1 METDKPAPCDTCR
14 TDLLIGAAL
23 FIAALELYVTTLA
36 PGLVFG
42 DPAEYTFVPHI
53 WGIMHP
59 PGYAFQTVLGGLWQ
73 RLIPLG
79 TVAYRANLLSAFAGA
94 GIVALVYGSV
104 RTLIP
109 TRVRGPRAYLPGLLA
124 ALSTVVSTDIWQHS
138 IHANAHIVTALLAA
152 LSLFML
158 LRWWRS
164 IEDSRPCDRWLYMF
178 CVVAGVSVTHH
189 PLLVFSFPAYAAFI
203 IAVRPRILLQG
214 RTLLRMGGFAL
225 LGLSVWLYLPL
236 RASLPT
242 PVPFGPQ
249 NTNTLDGFLNLVLA
263 RGLRVNLFHFGWAD
277 QPDRLLVLWSLLRL
291 QANLP
296 LLALMLVGLASLWL
310 RRWRMGLLIT
320 LFLIVNLAF
329 IINSIQ
335 DVMAYLLVPLVGLM
349 LLIGIGLSAF
359 ADLLA
364 PLPDRYRAPVWTA
377 LALLALVLPLYR
389 AAALAP
395 RVSLRHFDEADRWVS
410 EVYVRFK
417 GQREGAVLLGHWEHL
432 TPLWYAAWVEG
443 RPFAPEDLTLVFV
456 ASGTARPWV
465 DAVWA
470 NLGKGPVYVSG
481 YQPDLVAEGFR
492 LHAVGDRLYRVLPPP
507 ADQVPLMDIAPGE
520 QAGPV
525 VVAGV
530 DLPDAEVVPGQRIP
544 LTVALYTSEGT
555 EEIIFPY
562 TMLGDVTM
570 AYTTDGHWLSPWW
583 EPGEIIVE
591 RYDLRAPLDA
601 LPGEYP
607 LRLGLRSLTTGE
619 ALTFD
624 DGVELLDL
632 GTVTIR
638 AEQPDRTYL
647 PARMLADIGHQVAL
661 VSARASARGQRVD
674 AVWGEPLQV
683 RPGDTISIAI
693 TWSTIRPPDDNWK
706 VFIHLLD
713 AGNRVVAQQDFP
725 PLGGSFPT
733 YLWFPKWVPGQT
745 VIDPYHLVVPPD
757 APAGEYRIVVGLYGF
772 NTQQRLHFFDR
783 TGNLSGD
790 HFILGV
796 VQVKP

>member
-1 METDKPAPCDTCR
+1 METEKPAPCDTCR

-23 FIAALELYVTTLA
+23 FVAALELYVTTLA
-36 PGLVFG
+36 SGLVFG

-79 TVAYRANLLSAFAGA
+79 TTAYRANLLSAFAGA
-94 GIVALVYGSV
+94 GITALVYGSV

-109 TRVRGPRAYLPGLLA
+109 AHLRGPRAYLPGVLA
-124 ALSTVVSTDIWQHS
+124 ALSAAVAADIWQHS
-138 IHANAHIVTALLAA
+138 IHANAHIITALLAA
-152 LSLFML
+152 LSLFLL

-164 IEDSRPCDRWLYMF
+164 IEDGRPRDRWLYAF
-178 CVVAGVSVTHH
+178 CVAAGVSVTHH
-189 PLLVFSFPAYAAFI
+189 PLLVFSFPAYATFI
-203 IAVRPRILLQG
+203 LVVRPRILLQG
-214 RTLLRMGGFAL
+214 RTLLKMMGFAL

-249 NTNTLDGFLNLVLA
+249 NTNTLNGFLNLVLA

-291 QANLP
+291 QVSLP
-296 LLALMLVGLASLWL
+296 LLVLMLVGLVDLW
-310 RRWRMGLLIT
+310 RGRWRTALL
-320 LFLIVNLAF
+320 LSVFLVINLAF

-349 LLIGIGLSAF
+349 LLIGAGLSAIG
-359 ADLLA
+359 DLLT
-364 PLPDRYRAPVWTA
+364 PLPDRRRVPVWTA
-377 LALLALVLPLYR
+377 LAVLTLILPVYR
-389 AAALAP
+389 AAVQGPLI
-395 RVSLRHFDEADRWVS
+395 SLRHFDEADRWVI
-410 EVYVRFK
+410 EVYSRFE
-417 GQREGAVLLGHWEHL
+417 GQGQGAVLLGHWEHL
-432 TPLWYAAWVEG
+432 TPLWYAAWVED
-443 RPFAPEDLTLVFV
+443 RPFAAEDLTLVFV

-481 YQPDLVAEGFR
+481 YQPDLIAEGFR
-492 LHAVGDRLYRVLPPP
+492 LQPAGERLYRVLPPP
-507 ADQVPLMDIAPGE
+507 ATAMPAMDITPGR

-530 DLPDAEVVPGQRIP
+530 DLPEAEVVPGQRIP
-544 LTVALYTSEGT
+544 LTLALYAPAGT

-562 TMLGDVTM
+562 TVLGDVTM

-601 LPGEYP
+601 PPGEYP

-619 ALTFD
+619 VLMFD
-624 DGVELLDL
+624 DGAELIDL

-638 AEQPDRTYL
+638 AERPDRTDL
-647 PARMLADIGHQVAL
+647 PRRMLADIGHQVAL

-674 AVWGEPLQV
+674 AVWGDPLRV
-683 RPGDTISIAI
+683 RPGDAISITI
-693 TWSTIRPPDDNWK
+693 TWAAIRPPDDNWK
-706 VFIHLLD
+706 VFLHLLD
-713 AGNRVVAQQDFP
+713 AGNHVIAQQDFP

-745 VIDPYHLVVPPD
+745 VIDPYHLVVPPA
-757 APAGEYRIVVGLYGF
+757 APAGEYRIAVGLYGF
-772 NTQQRLHFFDR
+772 NTQQRLHFFDSS
-783 TGNLSGD
+783 GSLSGD
-790 HFILGV
+790 HFILGT
-796 VQVKP
+796 VQVEP